1 MKSQD
6 YKNIL
11 DQMHEDL
18 KKFSAT
24 CDTLSG
30 YRYEKRFREITDEY
44 NKMLFQASQGE
55 VSPSKNE
62 KHSVRTSFGKVTVK
76 KKDTP

>member
-11 DQMHEDL
+11 DQMHEEL
-18 KKFSAT
+18 NKFSAT
-24 CDTLSG
+24 SDTLSG

-44 NKMLFQASQGE
+44 NKRLFQASQGE
-55 VSPSKNE
+55 VLPSKNE
-62 KHSVRTSFGKVTVK
+62 KHNVRTSFGKIDVK
-76 KKDTP
+76 KKDIP